1 MPLPT
6 ALPHPARIAP
16 ASPGRPPI
24 PALPQPTG
32 ENQEIDLLKYPHLT
46 SNKGARIVFS
56 VQGSGGGAI
65 PRCQRQTQLP
75 IAAGLRPP
83 SGPHA
88 RLPVSL
94 THRTAAG
101 KTDPQRLRLAH
112 RNLSAFSSPRGSSV
126 SADSEAGVALT
137 ASKFFSPLLQ
147 TLCVAFTWAPLQLPS
162 LFLQVLP
169 PSSPTSYAGSDLM

>member
-56 VQGSGGGAI
+56 VEGSGGGAI

-83 SGPHA
+83 SGPH
-88 RLPVSL
+88 VSL
-94 THRTAAG
+94 FHSPTAPAAG
-101 KTDPQRLRLAH
+101 KTDQHRLRLAR